1 MSIHTENQVIKGI
14 IPPMVTPLLSDNVSL
29 DINGVKKL
37 VEHLIAGGVH
47 GIFILGTTGESTS
60 LSYATRR
67 QLIIETCTVV
77 NNRVPVFVGITDTA
91 IEESV
96 QLADVAK
103 ASGAAAVVA
112 APPYYYGLGQE
123 ELFKYYWKLADQ
135 LSLPLF
141 LYNMPSHT
149 KINIDAKTVVRLSE
163 HDNIIGLK
171 DSSAN
176 AVYFQSLIHL
186 LKSKPQ
192 FSLLVGPEEITA
204 EIVLMGGHGGVNGG
218 ANMFPK
224 LYVELYN
231 AALTRDFDR
240 IAVLQHLVMEIS
252 TKIYTLGSYGSSYL
266 KGVKGALSALG
277 IIESNLAMPFNAF
290 EEKEM
295 LQVITNVKS
304 IQESI
309 QKVV

>member
-1 MSIHTENQVIKGI
+1 MSTHTENQVARGI
-14 IPPMVTPLLSDNVSL
+14 IPPMVTPLLSDHVTL
-29 DINGVKKL
+29 DTNGLKKL
-37 VEHLIAGGVH
+37 VEHLIAGEVH

-67 QLIIETCTVV
+67 QLIIETCAIV

-149 KINIDAKTVVRLSE
+149 KINIDAKTVVRLAE
-163 HDNIIGLK
+163 HTNIIGLK

-224 LYVELYN
+224 LYVELYK
-231 AALTRDFDR
+231 AALAKDFER

-252 TKIYTLGSYGSSYL
+252 TTVYTLGSYGSSYL
-266 KGVKGALSALG
+266 KGVKGALAALG

-295 LQVITNVKS
+295 TQVIANVKN
-304 IQESI
+304 IQEAI

>member
-1 MSIHTENQVIKGI
+1 MSIHTGNQVVKGI

-231 AALTRDFDR
+231 AASARDFDR

>member
-1 MSIHTENQVIKGI
+1 MSTHTENQVARGI
-14 IPPMVTPLLSDNVSL
+14 IPPMVTPLLSDHVTL
-29 DINGVKKL
+29 DTNGLKKL
-37 VEHLIAGGVH
+37 VEHLIAGEVH

-67 QLIIETCTVV
+67 QLIIETCAIV

-141 LYNMPSHT
+141 LYNTPSHT
-149 KINIDAKTVVRLSE
+149 KINIDAKTVVRLAE
-163 HDNIIGLK
+163 HTNIIGLK

-224 LYVELYN
+224 LYVELYK
-231 AALTRDFDR
+231 AALAKDFER

-252 TKIYTLGSYGSSYL
+252 TTVYTLGSYGSSYL
-266 KGVKGALSALG
+266 KGVKGALAALG

-295 LQVITNVKS
+295 TQVIANVKN
-304 IQESI
+304 IQEAI